1 VNILT
6 PRDTDSAIDNEDM
19 ILQVLKDYYPDLDV
33 GPGTPFYEMVIRP
46 NAFLWTKHTDGMREL
61 LAANTFS
68 DPTNMQ
74 QADLDRLMTR
84 YFQTRKVGVTV
95 YGTIRLILNT
105 YQNYTISA
113 GTMFQASN
121 NRVYY
126 TTSDVVLSASELTG
140 SATGGY
146 VLDLAVESQYTG
158 NLYNAKATEAVTPPS
173 SLLSFVTRCYFATDT
188 TDGGV
193 TESNSAFYS
202 RVQNSMS
209 LQNLTTYKGVQSLL
223 RTKFNLSDL
232 VVVGL
237 RDPEMKR
244 DIYELPTA
252 TGVVSVHRGG
262 MADFYV
268 RNDPYVLVSGYQ
280 APLGFPYY
288 YNGSSM
294 AIDGD
299 ALMEQWNA
307 LNITNVNI
315 DMRGSVYE
323 TLPLSIKTSMTT
335 LTSSILEIQNFVSDM
350 SNEAIHSDNIIK
362 QEWPL
367 VVTASFTITDSAGDS
382 AVSLAKTAAATYIN
396 GLTGSNA
403 PQVDDLITAVKAAG
417 VKKVNLPITLAAY
430 YLKEDAKIE
439 KIGTDLLRSPVTS
452 VLKPLKSDSL
462 SFSLDS
468 STQISLRTAFF
479 YTNTD
484 LISVTSV

>member
-1 VNILT
+1 MNILT
-6 PRDTDSAIDNEDM
+6 PRDTDSTIDNENM

-74 QADLDRLMTR
+74 QADMDRLMTR

-95 YGTIRLILNT
+95 YGTVRLILNT
-105 YQNYTISA
+105 YQGYTISA

-121 NRVYY
+121 NRTYY
-126 TTSDVVLSASELTG
+126 TTDDLVLSASELVG
-140 SATGGY
+140 SAKGGY
-146 VLDLAVESQYTG
+146 VVDIGVESQYTG
-158 NLYNAKATEAVTPPS
+158 GTYNAKANEAVTPPN
-173 SLLSFVTRCYFATDT
+173 SLSTFVTRCYFATDT
-188 TDGGV
+188 TDGGI
-193 TESNSAFYS
+193 TEDNPTFYS
-202 RVQNSMS
+202 RVKNSMS

-223 RTKFNLSDL
+223 RTKFNLTDL

-288 YNGSSM
+288 YNGASM

-299 ALMEQWNA
+299 SLMEQWNA
-307 LNITNVNI
+307 LNITGVNI

-323 TLPLSIKTSMTT
+323 TLPLSIQTSMTT
-335 LTSSILEIQNFVSDM
+335 LTSSILEIQKFVSDI
-350 SNEAIHSDNIIK
+350 NYEAIHSDNIVK
-362 QEWPL
+362 QQWPI
-367 VVTASFTITDSAGDS
+367 VVTASFSISDSSGA
-382 AVSLAKTAAATYIN
+382 TAAALAKSAASSYIN

-403 PQVDDLITAVKAAG
+403 PQVDTLIAAVKAAG
-417 VKKVNLPITLAAY
+417 VKKINLPITLSAY
-430 YLKEDAKIE
+430 YLKEDAMIE
-439 KIGTDLLRSPVTS
+439 KIGTNFLRSPATS
-452 VLKPLKSDSL
+452 VLKPLSADSL
-462 SFSLDS
+462 AFSLDS

-484 LISVTSV
+484 LIDVTVV